1 MADPKWADDRFLD
14 DLRRQ
19 TDPLADQAVASFLE
33 TRSLREVNYIFQTMR
48 SDDQAILADAPPA
61 FQDFVRQTE
70 ELPPDLDRARLDRA
84 AEVFLRHAA
93 TSCLV
98 LLASSLPNGY
108 AAPCLTD
115 ILMIS
120 RDLQKEPFKRLMG
133 VVQLLVNVTSRD
145 AFVPGGLAVVTA
157 QKLRLL
163 HAGVRT
169 IVPHYR
175 PGHVQRFGPPVN
187 HEDMLATLMAF
198 SWLLIDGLR
207 KLDLGL
213 TDEEAEDYY
222 YLWRIYAVLMGIHP
236 PGAPFDDSLVPRNVE
251 EAALFYDAYTRRQY
265 TGPEENPAG
274 VLLTQE
280 NLEMMVSLIPRP
292 FRHTD
297 LHLAPQ
303 IAMEELLGSE
313 GLARVGMTPLVGHEH
328 LRKAFSLCLVAEQ
341 EVADLASCGLVELV
355 ARHMFQTMI
364 DTSRGGPVQF
374 IVPDSVAD
382 LRSTGLA

>member
-19 TDPLADQAVASFLE
+19 TDSLADQAVASFLE
-33 TRSLREVNYIFQTMR
+33 TRSLREINYIFQMMR
-48 SDDQAILADAPPA
+48 SDDQAVLAGAPAA

-70 ELPPDLDRARLDRA
+70 ALPPDLDRARLDRA

-93 TSCLV
+93 AACVV

-108 AAPCLTD
+108 AAPCLTH

-133 VVQLLVNVTSRD
+133 VLQMIVNVTARD

-163 HAGVRT
+163 HAGVRA

-175 PGHVQRFGPPVN
+175 PGYAEQFGPPVN

-198 SWLLIDGLR
+198 SYLVIDGLR

-222 YLWRIYAVLMGIHP
+222 YLWRVYAVLMGIHP

-251 EAALFYDAYTRRQY
+251 EAALFYASYVRRQY
-265 TGPEENPAG
+265 TGAEDNPGG
-274 VLLTQE
+274 VVLAQE
-280 NLEMMVSLIPRP
+280 NLDMMVSLLPRP
-292 FRHTD
+292 LRHTE

-303 IAMEELLGSE
+303 IVMEELLGPE
-313 GLARVGMTPLVGHEH
+313 GMARVGLAPVAGHEL
-328 LRKAFSLCLVAEQ
+328 LRKAFSVCLAAEQ
-341 EVADLASCGLVELV
+341 DVASVAPCGLVESLG
-355 ARHMFQTMI
+355 RHLFATMI

-374 IVPDSVAD
+374 IVPGSVAD
-382 LRSTGLA
+382 LRSTELV